1 MRRLFGLLVLLLL
14 PLRGQGPLLIAGGG
28 TLPPPVYEA
37 YAKAAGGPGTR
48 VGVITASSG
57 EPKEAFEAM
66 AERLGRFGLKAVH
79 LPVATRAAASDPA
92 LLEAARGCGAFWF
105 SGGDQMRVHTFVVG
119 TPLHRLVLDR
129 HAAGGAVGGSSA
141 GAAIMSKIMIQGTD
155 DLSDTAPGTYRT
167 VEGIGLLPGCIV
179 DQHFLRRTRH
189 NRLLS
194 LAMEHP
200 DHLGLGIDEDTALLV
215 KDGRFTVLGN
225 RRVLV
230 CDPAGM
236 ATRDGAFTGLV
247 LHLLAPGQG
256 LDLRTRQPF

>member
-1 MRRLFGLLVLLLL
+1 MNRLLAHLALLLL
-14 PLRGQGPLLIAGGG
+14 PLQAQGPLIIGGG
-28 TLPPPVYEA
+28 GSLPPAVYQA
-37 YAKAAGGPGTR
+37 FAQAAGGSGSR

-66 AERLGRFGLKAVH
+66 AERLAPHGIKAIH
-79 LPVATRAAASDPA
+79 LPVASRADACAPA
-92 LLEAARGCGAFWF
+92 LLEAARSCGAFWF

-119 TPLHRLVLDR
+119 TPLHKLVLDR
-129 HAAGGAVGGSSA
+129 HAAGGTVGGSSA
-141 GAAIMSKIMIQGTD
+141 GAAVMSRIMIQGTD
-155 DLSDTAPGTYRT
+155 ALGATAPGTYRT
-167 VEGIGLLPGCIV
+167 VEGLGLLPGCIV

-215 KDGRFTVLGN
+215 REGRCTVLGN

-230 CDPAGM
+230 VDPRGM
-236 ATRDGAFTGLV
+236 VSREGTFTGMK
-247 LHLLAPGQG
+247 LHLLGPGQG
-256 LDLRTRQPF
+256 LDLGTRLPF